1 MRGKGRHRRKTQAM
15 ATAVLGVVALVS
27 LALTAHAVPF
37 TVTGSS
43 GHRAASATFD
53 TSGTHLIVT
62 LTNTST
68 EDVLV
73 PVDVLTAVFFTLAGD
88 PTLTTVSAVLKPGSA
103 VLFDP
108 APAGDIVGGEW
119 GYVDGLAGAP
129 GGADEGLS
137 SSGYGLFSS
146 ATFPGPNLDGP
157 AALAGLQYGITSA
170 GDHPT
175 TGNAAVTDGG
185 FPLIQHAVVFTLS
198 GLLSGFDPSAWNA
211 ITDVSFQYGT
221 SLREPNVPGGG
232 PSGGA
237 PVPEPSSVLL
247 LGSGLIG
254 VLWWGKKRWQAR
266 S

>member
-27 LALTAHAVPF
+27 IALTAHAVPF

-43 GHRAASATFD
+43 GNRAASATFD
-53 TSGTHLIVT
+53 TSGTNLIVT

-73 PVDVLTAVFFTLAGD
+73 PVDVLTAVFFTLAGN
-88 PTLTTVSAVLKPGSA
+88 PTLTSVSAVLKTGSS

-108 APAGDIVGGEW
+108 APAGGVVGGEW

-129 GGADEGLS
+129 GGADEGIS
-137 SSGYGLFSS
+137 SSGYDLFSS

-157 AALAGLQYGITSA
+157 EALNGLQYGITSA
-170 GDHPT
+170 GDNPT
-175 TGNAAVTDGG
+175 TGNAQVTDGG
-185 FPLIQHAVVFTLS
+185 FPLIKNSVVFTLS
-198 GLLSGFDPSAWNA
+198 GLLSGFDPSALNA
-211 ITDVSFQYGT
+211 ITNVSFQYGT
-221 SLREPNVPGGG
+221 SLTEPNVPGGG
-232 PSGGA
+232 LGGA

-254 VLWWGKKRWQAR
+254 LLWWGKKRWQAR